1 MYVPV
6 CYFLLI
12 DPPPAKAL
20 LLTNEYVAA
29 EIEKHLTDDKYN
41 KELLLDID
49 GDDKEGFE
57 EAEERRKEK
66 EYVPPTVHEEKQK
79 GKGKKRVSFLL
90 LYFACKRSILI
101 DY

>member
-1 MYVPV
+1 M

-79 GKGKKRVSFLL
+79 GKGKKKSKF
-90 LYFACKRSILI
+90 F
-101 DY
+101 